1 MTKLCVGITYYNDVP
16 LLVKHLNFCQTL
28 PEDIEVVIV
37 DDASKHSARSVIKQY
52 YKPIH
57 PNIKIYEVQEDLG
70 FNSHGCR
77 NLIAKVAESDNILFL
92 DIDTYI
98 SYNDLIQIRDI
109 DYKYNEKY
117 VFYAQIMT
125 NNYHV
130 WYPGHVN
137 IFSMS
142 KETYLAVNGYDE
154 SWTGL
159 HWGDREFFEA
169 LEENGCETIHVP
181 ATIMI
186 ARDGKTVIIDPSLT
200 KAYYTEDTM
209 YQPPPPDKIAV
220 SGRTKARINFT
231 YERIL

>member
-159 HWGDREFFEA
+159 HWG
-169 LEENGCETIHVP
+169 
-181 ATIMI
+181 
-186 ARDGKTVIIDPSLT
+186 
-200 KAYYTEDTM
+200 
-209 YQPPPPDKIAV
+209 Q
-220 SGRTKARINFT
+220 RIF
-231 YERIL
+231 